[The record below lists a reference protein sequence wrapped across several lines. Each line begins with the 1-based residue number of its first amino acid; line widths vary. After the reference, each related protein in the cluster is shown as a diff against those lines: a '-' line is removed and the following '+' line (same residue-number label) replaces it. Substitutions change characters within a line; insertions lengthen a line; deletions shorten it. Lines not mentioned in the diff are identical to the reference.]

1 MAKGVPSREE
11 LEKAMII
18 NTFTTILGVV
28 IGIAISQAWKN
39 HQAKKGQLSVPAA
52 SAFGDL

>member
-28 IGIAISQAWKN
+28 IGIAISQWWKN
-39 HQAKKGQLSVPAA
+39 HQAKNGQLSVPSA